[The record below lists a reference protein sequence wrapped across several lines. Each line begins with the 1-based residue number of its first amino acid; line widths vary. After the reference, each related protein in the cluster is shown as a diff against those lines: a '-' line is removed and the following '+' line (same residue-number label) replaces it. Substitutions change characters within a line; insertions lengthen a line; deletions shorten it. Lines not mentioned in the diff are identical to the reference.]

1 VKRAYEDRIQSE
13 ALFTAE
19 AGLTGAEARATLRRQ
34 FIGSVA
40 AAVAVMAAVGLT
52 AMRPAHVAVT
62 GEVTHRISVVQQPTF
77 VAPHDRLIASRQH

>member
-1 VKRAYEDRIQSE
+1 VNRVYEDRIQGE
-13 ALFTAE
+13 ALAAAE

-52 AMRPAHVAVT
+52 AMRPAHETA
-62 GEVTHRISVVQQPTF
+62 GSEATHRISVVQQPTF